1 MGGLLRKLGR
11 IGRVTVEDAADLGM
25 VFAHVAS
32 RQARDALSAARRR
45 AQSRRR
51 PT

>member
-1 MGGLLRKLGR
+1 MGELLRKLSRLGR
-11 IGRVTVEDAADLGM
+11 MTVEDTADLGM

-32 RQARDALSAARRR
+32 RQARDALTVARRR
-45 AQSRRR
+45 TQRRRR